1 MITRKTFPNH
11 KVFETEI
18 GGRKMIV
25 ETGKM
30 AGLANAA
37 FMARYGD
44 TSVLCTVTA
53 SSKPREGVDFF
64 PLSVDFESNLLSNI
78 IDLKIK

>member
-1 MITRKTFPNH
+1 MFENFKVYKT
-11 KVFETEI
+11 TI
-18 GGRKMIV
+18 AGRPFSL

-64 PLSVDFESNLLSNI
+64 PL
-78 IDLKIK
+78 

>member
-1 MITRKTFPNH
+1 MFENF

-18 GGRKMIV
+18 AGRPFKL

-37 FMARYGD
+37 FMASYGD
-44 TSVLCTVTA
+44 TCVLCTVTA
-53 SSKPREGVDFF
+53 SSKSKSP
-64 PLSVDFESNLLSNI
+64 
-78 IDLKIK
+78 